1 MRHQQGASYI
11 GVLIAIVGFAFL
23 AKVAIAVWGPYFD
36 DRMVDGEIEALLKSA
51 PANITP
57 EKFNS
62 DLSKRLEMNNIRD
75 FDIKQNVI
83 LDNAQAMVVRKN
95 YEVRKNF
102 LMNIDLV
109 MKFEKEFD
117 QSTVKAK

>member
-75 FDIKQNVI
+75 FNIK
-83 LDNAQAMVVRKN
+83 DNIKVANDGQLLVQKN

-102 LMNIDLV
+102 IMNIDLV
-109 MKFEKEFD
+109 MKFEKDFD